1 MEGMV
6 STFYPRRAGDFPG
19 LAFVFTGEVAEIA
32 RGISWNDDFRHHAPP
47 RQTAGS
53 RELAATH
60 KIYIVGDGSAKLG
73 IAVFDFA
80 ELARQTASL
89 NINEAFCEWT
99 LLRDENCRAICGPR
113 PENSGV
119 SAVRIR
125 TSRILNPTT
134 SWPVPSLITGQ
145 NPGWVFRPVFIKTR
159 FAYLGYSAKIS
170 PNGSG
175 TRRGSAS
182 SRIQS
187 EDIPEAL
194 RDYQFAP
201 AGGGEA
207 SALRKGESA
216 GSVLRRGAKLRG

>member
-1 MEGMV
+1 MATEWREWFQRFTPV
-6 STFYPRRAGDFPG
+6 APG
-19 LAFVFTGEVAEIA
+19 ISLELAFVFTGEVAEIA

-113 PENSGV
+113 PEKLWGFGRPHPDKPDFKPHHLL
-119 SAVRIR
+119 AG
-125 TSRILNPTT
+125 
-134 SWPVPSLITGQ
+134 PVVDYRSK
-145 NPGWVFRPVFIKTR
+145 PGWVFRPVFIKTR

-170 PNGSG
+170 PNWFGNEARVGVVSEFNP
-175 TRRGSAS
+175 
-182 SRIQS
+182 

-201 AGGGEA
+201 AGVEKRLRYEKAKALEA
-207 SALRKGESA
+207 FSA
-216 GSVLRRGAKLRG
+216 RR